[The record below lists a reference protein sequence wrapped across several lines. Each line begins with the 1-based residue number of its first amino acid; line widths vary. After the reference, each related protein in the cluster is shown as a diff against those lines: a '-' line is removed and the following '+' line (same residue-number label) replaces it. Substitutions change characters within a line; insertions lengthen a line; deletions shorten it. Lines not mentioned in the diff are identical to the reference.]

1 MVFNRD
7 GMRAKFELYEF
18 ENNGVIYSLDGH
30 VDVERMSFF
39 GGDFENVDFEVVSDD
54 ECTVHI
60 DKLFVIDKGEPICMM
75 QNEHALDL
83 AKEWML
89 NNYNERL

>member
-1 MVFNRD
+1 MQ
-7 GMRAKFELYEF
+7 EF
-18 ENNGVIYSLDGH
+18 EDNGIIYSLDGY
-30 VDVERMSFF
+30 VDVERLSFF
-39 GGDFENVDFEVVSDD
+39 GGDFENADFEVISEDN
-54 ECTVHI
+54 CTVHI